1 MGGEERRK
9 TMIQISDEMFEM
21 LINRVVEDKIEVHL
35 EFTPEN
41 TTIEI
46 QPWKP
51 YEMKCPYGKDND

>member
-1 MGGEERRK
+1 
-9 TMIQISDEMFEM
+9 MIQISDETFEM
-21 LINRVVEDKIEVHL
+21 LINRVIKDQIEVHL

-51 YEMKCPYGKDND
+51 FEYKCPYGK